1 MTYPRKPDAMI
12 QYNALA
18 FRCCGIGSPVKQN
31 RAMFNQINAKKIAI
45 VFNESEPIRLLD
57 TSGERDDTVHIT
69 EAHKAHISPRTIINK
84 YLQREYNYFKKR
96 LVRILLL
103 NNINYSK

>member
-57 TSGERDDTVHIT
+57 ISAESVDTVQIKD
-69 EAHKAHISPRTIINK
+69 AHNAKISPN
-84 YLQREYNYFKKR
+84 
-96 LVRILLL
+96 RIMKSTF
-103 NNINYSK
+103 N